1 MSRKMVLLV
10 TAAVIAGFALGATV
24 ASVSETTR
32 SVAGVIAA
40 SIAAEQPGRDRA
52 HGAPRGGAGHAHG
65 PGETHAEEEGEEGV
79 IAMSEEQIGAAG
91 IRLAAIGGGTIA
103 RRIAVPGAVAPNA
116 DSLARVA
123 ARVTG
128 TVVELRRR
136 LGESVAAG
144 DVLAV
149 VESREIAEAKAE
161 YLAALR
167 TEALARNTA
176 ERERRLFERRVSAEQ
191 DFLKA
196 QTEAEEARIRLD
208 LARAKLAALGLSAAE
223 IEALPQQ
230 PIAALRRQEI
240 RAPIAGRI
248 TERRLDLGAAVAPD
262 TLAFVVADLSM
273 VWVEMA
279 VPVGDL
285 GDIREG
291 LAASIRRQEGEPAGE
306 GRIIFASPV
315 LDTETR
321 TARVV
326 AELLNPSGAWRP
338 GTFVTAAVA
347 IEEQPV
353 EVLVPQD
360 ALQTIGAEMVVFV
373 RTPQG
378 FERREVV
385 AGRRDGSAVEI
396 VFGLDAGET
405 IAVTNTFVLKAEIGK
420 AEAAHGHAH

>member
-1 MSRKMVLLV
+1 MSAKALLLATTV
-10 TAAVIAGFALGATV
+10 AAAGFVLGGAVTPLF
-24 ASVSETTR
+24 ETTR
-32 SVAGVIAA
+32 SVAAFLRGSV
-40 SIAAEQPGRDRA
+40 AAEPPGR
-52 HGAPRGGAGHAHG
+52 APAREAAGHGHAHG
-65 PGETHAEEEGEEGV
+65 PGEAHAEGETEGA
-79 IAMSEEQIGAAG
+79 ISLTEEQIQAAG
-91 IRLAAIGGGTIA
+91 IGIGPVGGGSIA
-103 RRIAVPGAVAPNA
+103 RRVAVPGTIAPNA
-116 DSLARVA
+116 DRLARVA

-136 LGESVAAG
+136 LGDSVAAS

-149 VESREIAEAKAE
+149 VESREIAEAKAD
-161 YLAALR
+161 YLAMLR

-191 DFLKA
+191 DLLKA

-208 LARAKLAALGLSAAE
+208 LARAKLAALGLSAEE

-230 PIAALRRQEI
+230 PIASLRRQEI
-240 RAPIAGRI
+240 RSPIAGRV
-248 TERRLDLGAAVAPD
+248 TERRLDLGAAVAAD
-262 TLAFVVADLSM
+262 TLAFVVADLST

-279 VPVGDL
+279 VPGGEV

-291 LAASIRRQEGEPAGE
+291 QAVVIRRQDAEPAGE

-326 AELLNPSGAWRP
+326 AELPNPSGVWRP
-338 GTFVTAAVA
+338 GSFVTAAIA
-347 IEEQPV
+347 TEEQEV
-353 EVLVPQD
+353 EILVPQA
-360 ALQTIGAEMVVFV
+360 ALQTMGAETVVFV
-373 RTPQG
+373 RTEQG

-385 AGRRDGSAVEI
+385 VGRRDEQVAEI
-396 VFGLDAGET
+396 VFGLDAGER
-405 IAVTNTFVLKAEIGK
+405 IAISNTFVLKAEIGK

>member
-1 MSRKMVLLV
+1 MSAKTLLLV
-10 TAAVIAGFALGATV
+10 TTIAAAGFVLGGTLTPSFEA
-24 ASVSETTR
+24 TR
-32 SVAGVIAA
+32 SVAAFFRG
-40 SIAAEQPGRDRA
+40 SGAAEPSGR
-52 HGAPRGGAGHAHG
+52 APAGHGHNHG
-65 PGETHAEEEGEEGV
+65 PGEAHEEGENEGAISLTEEQIRAAGIEVGAVGGGV
-79 IAMSEEQIGAAG
+79 IA
-91 IRLAAIGGGTIA
+91 RRVTVPGTI
-103 RRIAVPGAVAPNA
+103 APNA
-116 DSLARVA
+116 DRLARVA

-136 LGESVAAG
+136 LGESVAVG

-176 ERERRLFERRVSAEQ
+176 ERERRLFERRVSPEQ
-191 DFLKA
+191 DALKA

-208 LARAKLAALGLSAAE
+208 LARAKLAALGLSTAE

-230 PIAALRRQEI
+230 PIASLRRQEI

-262 TLAFVVADLSM
+262 TLAFVVADLSA

-279 VPVGDL
+279 VPGGEV
-285 GDIREG
+285 GDIRDG
-291 LAASIRRQEGEPAGE
+291 QAVLVRRQDAEPAGE

-326 AELLNPSGAWRP
+326 AELPNPSGAWRP
-338 GTFVTAAVA
+338 GSFVTATIAT
-347 IEEQPV
+347 EEHEV
-353 EVLVPQD
+353 EIRIPQA
-360 ALQTIGAEMVVFV
+360 ALQTMGMETVVFV
-373 RTPQG
+373 RTEQG

-385 AGRRDGSAVEI
+385 VGRRDEQVAEI
-396 VFGLDAGET
+396 VFGLDAGER
-405 IAVTNTFVLKAEIGK
+405 IAVSNTFVLKAEIGK

>member
-1 MSRKMVLLV
+1 MNRKTALLV
-10 TAAVIAGFALGATV
+10 TTVAIGSFALGATV

-32 SVAGVIAA
+32 SLAGIIAA
-40 SIAAEQPGRDRA
+40 SIAAEPSGRSRPA
-52 HGAPRGGAGHAHG
+52 AAPQGGHAHG
-65 PGETHAEEEGEEGV
+65 PGETHDEEEGV

-103 RRIAVPGAVAPNA
+103 RRVTVPGTIAPDA
-116 DSLARVA
+116 DHLARVT

-136 LGESVAAG
+136 LGETVAAG

-149 VESREIAEAKAE
+149 VESREIAEAKAD
-161 YLAALR
+161 YLALLR
-167 TEALARNTA
+167 TEALARGTA

-208 LARAKLAALGLSAAE
+208 LARAKLAALGLAATE

-248 TERRLDLGAAVAPD
+248 TERRLDLGAAVVPD
-262 TLAFVVADLSM
+262 TLAFVVADLAT

-291 LAASIRRQEGEPAGE
+291 LSVSIRRQEGEPAAE

-315 LDTETR
+315 LETETR

-326 AELLNPSGAWRP
+326 AELPNPTGTWRP
-338 GTFVTAAVA
+338 GSFVTAAVA
-347 IEEQPV
+347 TEEQPV

-360 ALQTIGAEMVVFV
+360 ALQSIGAETVVFV

-385 AGRRDGSAVEI
+385 TGRRDGNAVEI
-396 VFGLDAGET
+396 VFGLDPGET
-405 IAVTNTFVLKAEIGK
+405 IAVSNTFVLKAEIGK